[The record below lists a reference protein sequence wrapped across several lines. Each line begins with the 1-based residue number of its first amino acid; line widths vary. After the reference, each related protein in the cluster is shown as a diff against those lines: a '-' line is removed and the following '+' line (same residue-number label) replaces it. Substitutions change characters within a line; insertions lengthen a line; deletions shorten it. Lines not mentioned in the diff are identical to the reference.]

1 MAEKVKYPPFAV
13 ALAIVL
19 AGLAV
24 VFVGRG
30 LLDVFLDWLGRNR

>member
-19 AGLAV
+19 AAVCCGLTVWA
-24 VFVGRG
+24 
-30 LLDVFLDWLGRNR
+30 LLGMLLDWLGRN

>member
-1 MAEKVKYPPFAV
+1 MAEKVKPLFAWS
-13 ALAIVL
+13 LATVL

-30 LLDVFLDWLGRNR
+30 LLDVFLDWWGRN

>member
-19 AGLAV
+19 AAV
-24 VFVGRG
+24 CCGVAALWF
-30 LLDVFLDWLGRNR
+30 LSDFLDWWGRN